1 MRYQDIPTILKETGL
16 PVTYYA
22 WPEDD
27 LQHPVPELPYIVFY
41 YPEMRIESADD
52 HVAGQIVQVNVELY
66 TKDKDFTTEMGVE
79 AILDNHSLIYSKSET
94 YLKDESMYEVL
105 YITEAVIDRVEDT
118 NEN

>member
-1 MRYQDIPTILKETGL
+1 MKFVDIPRILKETGL

-27 LQHPVPELPYIVFY
+27 LQHPVPDLPYIVFY
-41 YPEMRIESADD
+41 YPKMRIEPADD
-52 HVAGQIVQVNVELY
+52 HVAAQIVQVNVELY
-66 TKDKDFTTEMGVE
+66 TKNKDFNTEMILE
-79 AILDNHSLIYSKSET
+79 EILDKYSLIYDKGET

-105 YITEAVIDRVEDT
+105 YIIEAVIDRVEET

>member
-27 LQHPVPELPYIVFY
+27 LQNPVPDLPYIVFY
-41 YPEMRIESADD
+41 YPKMRIEPADD
-52 HVAGQIVQVNVELY
+52 HVAAQIVQVNVELY
-66 TKDKDFTTEMGVE
+66 TKNKDFNTEMILE
-79 AILDNHSLIYSKSET
+79 EILDKYSLIYDKGET

-105 YITEAVIDRVEDT
+105 YIIEAVIDRVEET